1 MIKAADLPAVRARAE
16 NDPASTA
23 PGDAAALAASVPAA
37 YPSKKLVLENGR
49 YVVAE
54 PTK

>member
-1 MIKAADLPAVRARAE
+1 MIKAADLPAVRARL
-16 NDPASTA
+16 DGTASDQNESVVRAA
-23 PGDAAALAASVPAA
+23 PTPVPT
-37 YPSKKLVLENGR
+37 YPLKKLVLENGQ

>member
-1 MIKAADLPAVRARAE
+1 MIKAADLPAVRARADGVAQAE
-16 NDPASTA
+16 GDP
-23 PGDAAALAASVPAA
+23 VPRVEVPLVPS
-37 YPSKKLVLENGR
+37 YPSKKLVLENGQ

>member
-1 MIKAADLPAVRARAE
+1 MIKAADLPAVRARADGAAPAE
-16 NDPASTA
+16 NDAGSRAVA
-23 PGDAAALAASVPAA
+23 PPVPS
-37 YPSKKLVLENGR
+37 YPLKKLVLDDGR